1 MVRNAVIFSFIIFI
15 LLSCKDQVKE
25 YSGFTQKELEYL
37 LASTE
42 IKVWERVSREEDGA
56 EVIPDDC
63 GMDNFLIF
71 FQGDV
76 GKPKDLLYAYN
87 PNICDSLDFCNLH
100 PDFCNSNVTNCAA
113 NPVLCDDLQEGL
125 LYIGTWYAKAPFIVN
140 SRSDTLVFTINGKTE
155 SIHVT
160 DISSEYATFVYKNR
174 QSTTGGTI
182 EETYKYLSPI
192 PE

>member
-1 MVRNAVIFSFIIFI
+1 MVKNAVIFSFIIFI
-15 LLSCKDQVKE
+15 LISCKDQVKE

-42 IKVWERVSREEDGA
+42 IKVWERVSREEDGV
-56 EVIPDDC
+56 EVISDDC

-71 FQGDV
+71 VQGDV

-87 PNICDSLDFCNLH
+87 PNMCDSLDFCNLH
-100 PDFCNSNVTNCAA
+100 PDFCISNTTLCAA
-113 NPVLCDDLQEGL
+113 NPTLCDDLQEGL
-125 LYIGTWYAKAPFIVN
+125 LYIGAWYAKAPFIVN

-160 DISSEYATFVYKNR
+160 GISSEYATFVYKNR
-174 QSTTGGTI
+174 QSASGGTI
-182 EETYKYLSPI
+182 EETYKYLLPI
-192 PE
+192 TE